1 MTTGWLLLLVVVVVS
16 YQNINSQSTTNDEVC
31 DGQQLGQLKHDVQT
45 LISMVQ
51 QLQAAV
57 KRIGK
62 YLLK

>member
-16 YQNINSQSTTNDEVC
+16 YQNINSQSTTDDEVC

-51 QLQAAV
+51 
-57 KRIGK
+57 
-62 YLLK
+62 